1 MKFYAF
7 ERELTDRNIH
17 FNDRIEM
24 IELIREFKEQIFNDR
39 IDKSDS
45 VDQEA

>member
-17 FNDRIEM
+17 FNKI
-24 IELIREFKEQIFNDR
+24 KEQIFNDR
-39 IDKSDS
+39 IDKSYS